1 MPHSGCQG
9 LYPDPRQ
16 DTCQAGGA
24 WRQDKTFGRAGD
36 PDVDDNCC
44 GDVSLHVKDGTY
56 EGLINA
62 VGVIKSESDVEI
74 DGGPKLSDCKGFDIN
89 HPSREG
95 YRLRY
100 ICLEGPES
108 AVFTRGRISGGANVI
123 HLPEYWRDLVD
134 GETITVNL
142 TPIGVNQSLFVEE
155 IKWGNQIVIGNEGGS
170 TIDCYYTVYGERK
183 DGEKLIPEYEGTTPA
198 DYPGNADQY
207 SISGYDYD
215 VKQPKKKA

>member
-100 ICLEGPES
+100 IC
-108 AVFTRGRISGGANVI
+108 
-123 HLPEYWRDLVD
+123 
-134 GETITVNL
+134 
-142 TPIGVNQSLFVEE
+142 
-155 IKWGNQIVIGNEGGS
+155 
-170 TIDCYYTVYGERK
+170 
-183 DGEKLIPEYEGTTPA
+183 
-198 DYPGNADQY
+198 
-207 SISGYDYD
+207 
-215 VKQPKKKA
+215 